1 MFLLKQLTRP
11 TSNEES
17 GSSNRKWR
25 SAWSTC
31 SKRFIILIQRLSWQK
46 KKTLLKAFPV
56 SQPKTW
62 KYLVWN
68 VHLGEHV
75 IEGILCKFRGLSPF
89 KHSINSEAFLWL
101 YMINTS
107 DRTIFYFFASCYG
120 FHGSFNESLFIVMKL
135 AQVHYP
141 KTIRLDKYNYW
152 RWSQTPAIVSQKW
165 PETTTAEPSYVHIH

>member
-25 SAWSTC
+25 SAWCTC

-46 KKTLLKAFPV
+46 QNLLKAFPV

-68 VHLGEHV
+68 IHLGEHV

-89 KHSINSEAFLWL
+89 KHSINSEAFLWSWIPRCTWLIHLIGL
-101 YMINTS
+101 YFTS
-107 DRTIFYFFASCYG
+107 LRVVVAFMVLLMKAY
-120 FHGSFNESLFIVMKL
+120 SL
-135 AQVHYP
+135 
-141 KTIRLDKYNYW
+141 
-152 RWSQTPAIVSQKW
+152 
-165 PETTTAEPSYVHIH
+165 